1 MRRSD
6 ENTAAEVVFNVR
18 DDLGGIFVVEARERF
33 VHNKYVGRGKTRAH
47 DLDAAP
53 GSS

>member
-6 ENTAAEVVFNVR
+6 EYTAAEVVFNVR

-33 VHNKYVGRGKTRAH
+33 VHDEHVGRGKTRAY

>member
-6 ENTAAEVVFNVR
+6 EYTAAEVVFNVR
-18 DDLGGIFVVEARERF
+18 DDLGGVVVVEARERF
-33 VHNKYVGRGKTRAH
+33 VHNKYIGRGKTRAH

-53 GSS
+53 GSA